1 MPAIANR
8 MAARAKRQNDPD
20 VSFARGGGY
29 ALRFAGVSRYTGC
42 ARPVRRM
49 PIFEER
55 KQVLPG
61 NAAAGRLFRQIENI
75 DTLWIVLYT
84 FLE

>member
-1 MPAIANR
+1 MMPAIANR

-49 PIFEER
+49 PILRREETSF
-55 KQVLPG
+55 
-61 NAAAGRLFRQIENI
+61 AGKCRRRQ
-75 DTLWIVLYT
+75 T
-84 FLE
+84 FSAN